1 MRFITVIGATLSLM
15 LSSALFAQPA
25 SDLDYLPADVSYDPA
40 IPKPADIL
48 GYPVGTWHVRHDQL
62 VTYMR
67 TLAEVSPRISLI
79 ETGKT
84 HEQRPLLL
92 LHISAPNNIA
102 NLEQIRSAHIDRI
115 ANKKAADPSKDPM
128 VIWMGYSVH
137 GDEASGSNASML
149 VAYYLAA
156 AQGEKIDQLLND
168 NVVLLDPSINPDG
181 LARFAHWAN
190 SHRGENLVSD
200 PNHVEHV
207 QRWPSG
213 RTNHYWFDLNRDWLL
228 TTHPESRARINQ
240 FHRWRP
246 NVLTDFHEMGTNST
260 YFFQPGIPSRKNP
273 FTPDTNL
280 DLTEKLSVFH
290 AKALDKNNRLYFTEE
305 SFDDFYYGKGST
317 YPDVHG
323 AVGILFEQASSR
335 GHLQESTSGEVSFP
349 FAIQNQVTTSLSTFE
364 GSLVNKAE
372 LLAFQHQSHVDVDEL
387 IKKDKA
393 AGFIISESHD
403 KQRMQAMLDI
413 LARHQIKVQ
422 TIGKSV
428 TLNERRFDAQD
439 SYYVSLDQSQY
450 RLIKSLFS
458 TRKRF
463 NDNTFYDVSNW
474 NISLS
479 FNIPYAEVTK
489 SDLRKI
495 DVEGESRSPAPVSNQ
510 LTDNAYAYA
519 FSWDN
524 YSAPKLLQQALEAGL
539 KVNVAGRAF
548 VAETDVGQVNFA
560 PGSVVFPRGLNQPEG
575 FEKQLQILAD
585 NNNIQVWSVQ
595 SGLTGQGIDL
605 GSRNMLNLDKVNVMI
620 VGGVGTSQYEVGE
633 AWHYLDTRVGLPV
646 SIVDRDRL
654 GQVDLSR
661 YTHIIFVQGAYN
673 GLSENVTGKISYWL
687 NQGGVLIGQKS
698 ASQWFSR
705 NEWLKA
711 KYLSRQDVDD
721 AFETDGLD
729 YGDIEVLNG
738 KKRIAGAAFATD
750 FDLTHPLAFGFYNQ
764 TLPSFKNSTAIMQA
778 PDKPFVMVAQYKEK
792 PLMAGYTASELE
804 DTIAESAAIVAHNVG
819 KGKIIA
825 FADNVNFR
833 GYWYGTSRLMSN
845 AIFMSGFINTQG

>member
-1 MRFITVIGATLSLM
+1 MRFKTIIGAMLSLV
-15 LSSALFAQPA
+15 LSSAIFAQPA
-25 SDLDYLPADVSYDPA
+25 SDLDYLPKDVSYDPA
-40 IPKPADIL
+40 IPKPADVL

-62 VTYMR
+62 VTYMKM
-67 TLAEVSPRISLI
+67 LAEASPRISLI

-84 HEQRPLLL
+84 HEQRSLLL
-92 LHISAPNNIA
+92 LQISAPDNIS
-102 NLEQIRSAHIDRI
+102 NIEQIRTAHIDRI
-115 ANKKAADPSKDPM
+115 TNKQAADPTKDP
-128 VIWMGYSVH
+128 VVLWMGYSVH

-168 NVVLLDPSINPDG
+168 NIVLLDPSINPDG

-190 SHRGENLVSD
+190 SHRGETLVSD
-200 PNHVEHV
+200 PNHVEHT

-228 TTHPESRARINQ
+228 TTHPESRARITQ

-290 AKALDKNNRLYFTEE
+290 AKALDKTNRLYFTEE
-305 SFDDFYYGKGST
+305 SYDDFYYGKGST

-323 AVGILFEQASSR
+323 AVGILFEQASPR
-335 GHLQESTSGEVSFP
+335 GHVQESTTGEVSFP

-364 GSLVNKAE
+364 GSLVNKAG
-372 LLAFQHQSHVDVDEL
+372 LLAFQYQSNVEVDDLVR
-387 IKKDKA
+387 KDKS
-393 AGFIISESHD
+393 AGFLVTESHD

-422 TIGKSV
+422 TISKSV
-428 TLNERRFDAQD
+428 TLNGQRFGAQD
-439 SYYVSLDQSQY
+439 SYYVSLNQPQY

-474 NISLS
+474 NIPLS
-479 FNIPYAEVTK
+479 FNIPYVEVSK

-495 DVEGESRSPAPVSNQ
+495 DTDDEGSSQKSVSNQ
-510 LTDNAYAYA
+510 LIDNAYAYA

-539 KVNVAGRAF
+539 KVKIAGRAF
-548 VAETDVGQVNFA
+548 VAETNLGQINFA

-575 FEKQLQILAD
+575 FEGKLQALA
-585 NNNIQVWSVQ
+585 NNNSIQVWSVQ

-605 GSRNMLNLDKVNVMI
+605 GSRNMLNLDKVSVMI

-633 AWHYLDTRVGLPV
+633 AWHYLDTRVGMPV

-661 YTHIIFVQGAYN
+661 YTHIIFVQGNYN
-673 GLSENVTGKISYWL
+673 GLSDNVTGKIAYWL
-687 NQGGVLIGQKS
+687 NNGGVLIGQKS
-698 ASQWFSR
+698 ASRWFSSKD
-705 NEWLKA
+705 WLKA
-711 KYLSRQDVDD
+711 KFLSQQDVNDV
-721 AFETDGLD
+721 FKTDGLS

-750 FDLTHPLAFGFYNQ
+750 LDLTHPLAFGFYND
-764 TLPSFKNSTAIMQA
+764 TLPLFKNSTAVMQV
-778 PDKPFVMVAQYKEK
+778 PDGPFTMVAQYKEQ
-792 PLMAGYTASELE
+792 PLMAGYTATELE
-804 DTIAESAAIVAHNVG
+804 DVIADSAAIVAHSVG
-819 KGKIIA
+819 RGKVIA

-845 AIFMSGFINTQG
+845 AIFMSGFINAN

>member
-1 MRFITVIGATLSLM
+1 MRLITVIGAMLSLA
-15 LSSALFAQPA
+15 LSSAIFAQPA
-25 SDLDYLPADVSYDPA
+25 SDLDYLPKDVSYNPA

-48 GYPVGTWHVRHDQL
+48 GYPVGTWHARHDQL
-62 VTYMR
+62 VTYMK

-84 HEQRPLLL
+84 HEQRSLLL
-92 LHISAPNNIA
+92 LQISAPENINNI
-102 NLEQIRSAHIDRI
+102 EQIRTAHINRI
-115 ANKKAADPSKDPM
+115 ANKEAADPNKDPM
-128 VIWMGYSVH
+128 ILWMGYSVH
-137 GDEASGSNASML
+137 GDEASGSNAALL

-156 AQGEKIDQLLND
+156 AQGEKIDRLLND
-168 NVVLLDPSINPDG
+168 NIVLLDPSINPDG

-190 SHRGENLVSD
+190 SHRGETLVSD

-273 FTPDTNL
+273 HTPDTNL

-290 AKALDKNNRLYFTEE
+290 AKALDKTNRLYFTEE
-305 SFDDFYYGKGST
+305 SYDDFYYGKGST

-335 GHLQESTSGEVSFP
+335 GHVQESTTGEVSFP

-364 GSLVNKAE
+364 GSLVNKAG
-372 LLAFQHQSHVDVDEL
+372 LLAFQHQSNVDVDDL
-387 IKKDKA
+387 VKKDRA

-403 KQRMQAMLDI
+403 KQRMQAMIDI
-413 LARHQIKVQ
+413 LERHQIKVEALS
-422 TIGKSV
+422 KNV
-428 TLNERRFDAQD
+428 TLDGQRFDAHD
-439 SYYVSLDQSQY
+439 SYYVSLNQPQY

-474 NISLS
+474 NIPLS
-479 FNIPYAEVTK
+479 FNIPYAEVAK
-489 SDLRKI
+489 GDVRKI
-495 DVEGESRSPAPVSNQ
+495 DTDSEGTSKIPVSNQ
-510 LTDNAYAYA
+510 LNNDAYAYA

-524 YSAPKLLQQALEAGL
+524 YFAPKLLQQALEAGL
-539 KVNVAGRAF
+539 KVKVAGRAF

-575 FEKQLQILAD
+575 FEKKLQVLA
-585 NNNIQVWSVQ
+585 NANNIQVWSVQ

-605 GSRNMLNLDKVNVMI
+605 GSRNMLDLDKVNVMI

-633 AWHYLDTRVGLPV
+633 AWHYLDTRVGMPV

-661 YTHIIFVQGAYN
+661 YTHIIFVQGNYN
-673 GLSENVTGKISYWL
+673 GLSESVTDKIAYWL
-687 NQGGVLIGQKS
+687 NDGGVLIGQKS
-698 ASQWFSR
+698 ASRWFS
-705 NEWLKA
+705 NKDWLKA
-711 KYLSRQDVDD
+711 KFLSPKDIDD
-721 AFETDGLD
+721 AFKTDELS

-750 FDLTHPLAFGFYNQ
+750 FDLTHPLAFGFYNE
-764 TLPSFKNSTAIMQA
+764 TLPLFKNSTVVMQA
-778 PDKPFVMVAQYKEK
+778 PNQPFVMVAQYKEK
-792 PLMAGYTASELE
+792 PVMAGYTAPELE

-845 AIFMSGFINTQG
+845 AVYMSGFINVN